1 MAYYEREGLKTAII
15 ITIVLLV
22 LALGAGAYFYL
33 TSDAVQAK
41 IAEIDTINYDAY
53 SFSLEKQQSTENNG
67 YSVLEKSGESITA
80 DVYMTPLGFPIESY
94 SENWKGEKLKEIYEE
109 LLKNKHGE
117 EINYISKIVVRGGV
131 SDLGTKD
138 SVVAGA
144 HSTTQEHYQVFFDVP
159 SIVPQSLEYG
169 INSKQS
175 VIELYNMDEYETIEQ
190 AARTIAHEYG
200 HHFTIYYFMANDE
213 QVKNSDYYKIRS
225 FEHFEQPIFFSD
237 QQDYYI
243 NHMWSIYEVA
253 AEDYVQLMGSPNT
266 RQTQEYKDIFQVLK
280 TGDKNYRIYADSNTT
295 NVFPQ
300 ENMNISLADQVPG
313 LREYY
318 YSYIEEQNE
327 LNAIS
332 EVDFGMS
339 MRKGSLNGY
348 TYYDITWNNVFD
360 DDEALYTLVC
370 YDEDKQINSP
380 IKTVYGNEKAI
391 AKVGTVSKI
400 VGNKIISYSND
411 VTKEDRYFRL
421 IVMLSD
427 GRIIASGYYYAD
439 F

>member
-1 MAYYEREGLKTAII
+1 MAYYERDGLKTAII
-15 ITIVLLV
+15 VTIVLLV

-41 IAEIDTINYDAY
+41 IAEIDTINYDVY
-53 SFSLEKQQSTENNG
+53 SFSLEKEKDTESNG
-67 YSVLEKSGESITA
+67 HSVLETSGESVTA

-94 SENWKGEKLKEIYEE
+94 SENWKGEKLKEIYDE

-131 SDLGTKD
+131 SNLGTKD

-144 HSTTQEHYQVFFDVP
+144 HSTTHEHYQVFFDVP
-159 SIVPQSLEYG
+159 GIVPQSLEYG

-190 AARTIAHEYG
+190 AARTISHEYG

-213 QVKNSDYYKIRS
+213 QVKDSDYYRIRS

-237 QQDYYI
+237 QQDYYN

-266 RQTQEYKDIFQVLK
+266 KQTKEYKDISEVLR
-280 TGDKNYRIYADSNTT
+280 TGDKDYRIYADSNTT

-300 ENMNISLADQVPG
+300 ENMNIPLADQVSG
-313 LREYY
+313 LRDYY
-318 YSYIEEQNE
+318 YSFIEEQNE
-327 LNAIS
+327 LSAIN
-332 EVDFGMS
+332 EVDFSMS
-339 MRKGSLNGY
+339 IKKGSSNGG
-348 TYYDITWNNVFD
+348 TYYDITWSNVFD
-360 DDEALYTLVC
+360 DKDALYTLVC
-370 YDEDKQINSP
+370 YDKDKQIYSP
-380 IKTVYGNEKAI
+380 IKTVYGHEKAL

-400 VGNKIISYSND
+400 VGNKIVSYSND

-427 GRIIASGYYYAD
+427 GRIVASDYYYAE